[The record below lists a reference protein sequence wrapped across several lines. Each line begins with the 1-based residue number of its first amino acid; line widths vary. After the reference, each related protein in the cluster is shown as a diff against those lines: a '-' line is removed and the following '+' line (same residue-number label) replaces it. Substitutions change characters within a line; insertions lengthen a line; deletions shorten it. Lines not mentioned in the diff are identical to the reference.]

1 LSYIYLFLTFK
12 KKKYFLLLLIFIL
25 FPFLAMIIQVKPDFI
40 YPEKYHPVEGE
51 VWSKNNRENFNKQNK
66 K

>member
-1 LSYIYLFLTFK
+1 
-12 KKKYFLLLLIFIL
+12 
-25 FPFLAMIIQVKPDFI
+25 MIIQVKPDFI

-51 VWSKNNRENFNKQNK
+51 VWSKNNRENFKKQNK